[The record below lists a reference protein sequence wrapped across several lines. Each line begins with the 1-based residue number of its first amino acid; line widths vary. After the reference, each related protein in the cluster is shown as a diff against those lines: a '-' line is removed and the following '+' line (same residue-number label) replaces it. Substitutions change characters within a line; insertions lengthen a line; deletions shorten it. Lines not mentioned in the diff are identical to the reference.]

1 MPDLDALYRSIVDD
15 AFGFTVVLG
24 TDARVAFVSSSVHA
38 HLGYDR
44 DALVGMSGADFIHP
58 DDLDRALMMIAGSA
72 VWGAPQGNAQFR
84 LRHAD
89 GSWHGFDVTAS
100 EVSDGT
106 DTYLAVSCLPIDYQ
120 RATDEVLRHLLHDA
134 GRAEALRSV
143 LDVFSWELNDA
154 SVAIAWQEL
163 EPTTGEPTP
172 HAVSTGLPDALSGLR
187 SPPGSPW
194 TVARETGEP
203 VLDLDGSTLGDSLR
217 ELARACGRGGVWVVP
232 VHDRASGVPA
242 LITVWTRA
250 NGPRP
255 DGHAYGMQLATTYVE
270 LILRW
275 TTGVD
280 RLRAALRRDPLTGLG
295 NRRAL
300 FDVLERGERNGAL
313 LYCDLDRFKPIN
325 DAHGHAAGDQVLAQV
340 GRRIGAT
347 VRAGDLAV
355 RAGGDEFVV
364 LAYGADHAAAA
375 ALAERIRTAVAE
387 PIVVA
392 EHPELGQ
399 VEVGVTLG
407 ITIGI
412 AVSAEPMTEATLAD
426 ADHALMAAKGTHRG
440 SVGWHQR

>member
-24 TDARVAFVSSSVHA
+24 TDARVAFVSSSVRA
-38 HLGYDR
+38 HLGYER
-44 DALVGMSGADFIHP
+44 DDLTGVSGADFIHP

-100 EVSDGT
+100 EVTDGT
-106 DTYLAVSCLPIDYQ
+106 DSYLAVSCLPIDYQ
-120 RATDEVLRHLLHDA
+120 RATDEVLRHLLNDA

-154 SVAIAWQEL
+154 SVAIAWQEAD
-163 EPTTGEPTP
+163 PASGEITAQ
-172 HAVSTGLPDALSGLR
+172 AVSTGLPDALAGLR
-187 SPPGSPW
+187 APPGSPW
-194 TVARETGEP
+194 AVARETGEP

-232 VHDRASGVPA
+232 VHDRRSGVPA

-255 DGHAYGMQLATTYVE
+255 DGHAYGMQIATTYVE

-280 RLRAALRRDPLTGLG
+280 RLRAALRLDPLTGLG

-325 DAHGHAAGDQVLAQV
+325 DAHGHAAGDRVLAQV

-347 VRAGDLAV
+347 VRSGDLAV

-375 ALAERIRTAVAE
+375 ALADRIRTAVE
-387 PIVVA
+387 QPLQLD
-392 EHPELGQ
+392 EHPELG
-399 VEVGVTLG
+399 EVSVG

-412 AVSAEPMTEATLAD
+412 AVSPEPMSEATLAD